1 MDKNELKKV
10 ILSYGDKIG
19 AVGISLDCPSAGD
32 FVIGY
37 GFDDKEKK
45 WKVYQNGERGMSMGG
60 HYLFES
66 EEEALEKLYEIVLD
80 YHEFDERDK
89 ERRRKI
95 AAEKQK

>member
-1 MDKNELKKV
+1 MDKNEWKKA
-10 ILSYGDKIG
+10 ILSYADKIG
-19 AVGISLDCPSAGD
+19 AVAISMDYLSTGD

-60 HYLFES
+60 DYLFES
-66 EEEALEKLYEIVLD
+66 EEEALEKLYQIVLR
-80 YHEFDERDK
+80 YHEYDERDK

>member
-19 AVGISLDCPSAGD
+19 AVRISLDYISKGD

-37 GFDDKEKK
+37 GFDDKENK
-45 WKVYQNGERGMSMGG
+45 WKVYQNGERGMSMGAD
-60 HYLFES
+60 YLFES
-66 EEEALEKLYEIVLD
+66 EEEALEKLYRIVLQ
-80 YHEFDERDK
+80 YHEYAERDK

-95 AAEKQK
+95 AEENQK

>member
-19 AVGISLDCPSAGD
+19 AIDIRLDYLSKGD

-37 GFDDKEKK
+37 GFDDKENK
-45 WKVYQNGERGMSMGG
+45 WRVYENGERGSSIGK
-60 HYLFES
+60 LFES
-66 EEEALEKLYEIVLD
+66 EEEALEKLYRIVLR
-80 YHEFDERDK
+80 YHEYDERDK

>member
-19 AVGISLDCPSAGD
+19 AVGISLDYLSEGD

-37 GFDDKEKK
+37 GFDEKENK
-45 WKVYQNGERGMSMGG
+45 WKVYQNGERRMGMGPD
-60 HYLFES
+60 YLFES
-66 EEEALEKLYEIVLD
+66 EEEALEKLYRIVLR
-80 YHEFDERDK
+80 YHEYDERDK

-95 AAEKQK
+95 ATEKQK

>member
-19 AVGISLDCPSAGD
+19 AIGISLDYISKGD

-45 WKVYQNGERGMSMGG
+45 WRVYENVERGWSIGK
-60 HYLFES
+60 LVES
-66 EEEALEKLYEIVLD
+66 EEEALEKLYRIVLR

-95 AAEKQK
+95 AEEKQK

>member
-19 AVGISLDCPSAGD
+19 AIGISLDYISKGD

-45 WKVYQNGERGMSMGG
+45 WRVYENVERGWSIGK
-60 HYLFES
+60 LVES
-66 EEEALEKLYEIVLD
+66 EEEALEKLYRIVLQ
-80 YHEFDERDK
+80 YHEYAERDK

-95 AAEKQK
+95 AEEKQK

>member
-19 AVGISLDCPSAGD
+19 AVGISLDYLSEGD

-37 GFDDKEKK
+37 GFDDKENK

-66 EEEALEKLYEIVLD
+66 EEEALEKLYRIVLQ
-80 YHEFDERDK
+80 YHEYAERDK

-95 AAEKQK
+95 AEENQK

>member
-1 MDKNELKKV
+1 MDKNELKKA
-10 ILSYGDKIG
+10 ILSYADKIG
-19 AVGISLDCPSAGD
+19 AVAISMDYLSKGD

-45 WKVYQNGERGMSMGG
+45 WKVYENGERGMGG
-60 HYLFES
+60 PFCLFES
-66 EEEALEKLYEIVLD
+66 EEEALEKLYRIVLR
-80 YHEFDERDK
+80 YHEYDERDK

>member
-10 ILSYGDKIG
+10 ILSYRDKIG
-19 AVGISLDCPSAGD
+19 AIGISLDCLSKAD
-32 FVIGY
+32 WEIGY

-45 WKVYQNGERGMSMGG
+45 WRVYENDERGMSIGQ
-60 HYLFES
+60 LFES
-66 EEEALEKLYEIVLD
+66 EEEALEKLYRIVLR

-95 AAEKQK
+95 AEEKQK

>member
-19 AVGISLDCPSAGD
+19 AIGISLDYISKGD

-45 WKVYQNGERGMSMGG
+45 WRVYENVERGWSIGE
-60 HYLFES
+60 LVES
-66 EEEALEKLYEIVLD
+66 EEEALEKLYRIVLR

-95 AAEKQK
+95 AEEKQK

>member
-19 AVGISLDCPSAGD
+19 AIAISLDYLSKGD

-45 WKVYQNGERGMSMGG
+45 WKVYQNGERGMRMDAN
-60 HYLFES
+60 YLFES
-66 EEEALEKLYEIVLD
+66 EEEALEYLYRVVLR
-80 YHEFDERDK
+80 YHEYDERDK

>member
-10 ILSYGDKIG
+10 ILSYRDKIG
-19 AVGISLDCPSAGD
+19 AIGISLDCLSKAD
-32 FVIGY
+32 WEIGY

-45 WKVYQNGERGMSMGG
+45 WKVYENGERGMGG
-60 HYLFES
+60 PFCLFES
-66 EEEALEKLYEIVLD
+66 EEEALEKLYRIVLR

-95 AAEKQK
+95 AEEKQK

>member
-66 EEEALEKLYEIVLD
+66 EEEALEKLYRIVLR
-80 YHEFDERDK
+80 YHEYDERDK

-95 AAEKQK
+95 AEEEQK

>member
-19 AVGISLDCPSAGD
+19 AIGISLDYISKGD

-45 WKVYQNGERGMSMGG
+45 WRVYENVERGWSIGQ
-60 HYLFES
+60 LFES
-66 EEEALEKLYEIVLD
+66 EEEALEYLYRVVLR
-80 YHEFDERDK
+80 YHEYDERDK